1 MKDKEKLKYYH
12 IPKKTKKTQQL
23 NVMWDPGLDPETE
36 KKTLWEKLVKFK

>member
-12 IPKKTKKTQQL
+12 IPKKTKKIQL
-23 NVMWDPGLDPETE
+23 NVMWDPGLDAETE